1 MILIDILQYWCKIE
15 ILNFCKANIKTKQM
29 KKTLSIFLILTFLSS
44 PGYALAPSLVSDP
57 GVNPNRSAQL
67 QGDIATKLE
76 PGAIGNGVPLLK
88 LAQGKLPPR
97 ASLAD
102 SEYQEIHQKLLEAIK
117 LAIKLSIDNE
127 THIPQ
132 QHKARAKQA
141 LTNLILLQNN
151 LSKEAYLYNA
161 EVRGP
166 EDYLLG
172 FNFQNNRGF
181 ALEVV
186 RRLYDISPQRLAQ
199 YVYHECVPEAGVITE
214 RDDHRVVYNEIQSA
228 IFGKDEVAALKKDL
242 REFINKRTTSGLTD
256 KRIVIAPK
264 GVLAVAKP
272 AIKSRP
278 LPALTRR
285 MQMRRWFSAFSYAR
299 RFDSYNRKFPSRG
312 KRRDMRRFFSRFDE
326 QERSEL
332 FRLIDRAFSYDMSTY
347 GTSSVFHVLLN
358 GYPADFDQIKND
370 LEFCINARQGS
381 YIFASLPEMRQNITD
396 ADMQKIWFDLA
407 FRLASMG
414 IFLKDVMERG
424 SAIAKVCE
432 TSQELRI
439 VAGLVNET
447 SQRLAKEGKEAVK
460 KKVRDNYGVAVGC
473 LLAETLVISKN
484 VEDLAINLKYLEI
497 IVTRFFQE
505 PERMREDSSF
515 FNTSSV
521 KIGKLI
527 SEARRFN
534 MQGQGF
540 GISIKRGKY
549 AYPTDENG
557 NTYEAYE
564 ELDKTEIIPGS
575 IRVPVVA
582 AISAEPHVVIKTDDR
597 NITGRLAD
605 MGKTGLLGAIG
616 NGRPLA
622 ELAEGKLPPRAV
634 LSDEQYQEIVKKLKK
649 AIELAIRFST
659 AKDSSVEMSY
669 RPRAREALANLV
681 FLKNNLSNHLYLFNA
696 VVKGPEDYLVGF
708 NFKEYRGIAIELV
721 NGLYEISPRRLAQYI
736 YHECVQEEGDIT
748 SRNDHRAIYNNIQS
762 TIFGRE
768 EVLALKKDLRSFID
782 SRQPQAVNTNIEG
795 NNIEYPDIEK
805 YRQDRDGL
813 SSGVIKYGV
822 TNEEWYDKTEALISS
837 MNATKAFI
845 EYAEKL
851 WWEKSHSSIN
861 VYVRDPTRYHYYL
874 YLVKPILSMTSD
886 IAEFRSI
893 LSQAVASF
901 NIINIPITCEFE
913 AHQYEQDGI
922 NQIEGLPVKTE
933 RTSDD
938 ASIFDLTRAI
948 EFVNSKLPSK
958 MSIVVNDLPVR
969 AKLFTANL
977 TQILAQHQDQLFFMG
992 IETDIGLDQK
1002 AQIMPIYKAID
1013 EIKDMKDADGKP
1025 LFPNLVVKRGKAAD
1039 LVAEVASLK
1048 EDGKLALNN
1057 TFIGARKLSVDN
1069 RLYDSIKGEGKAW
1082 ISAIDDSRPGDYL
1095 PVFESITL
1103 SMMAYLN
1110 ADITAIKNFYDAI
1123 SEKPID
1129 TATLQDMVRNR
1140 IIYILPRSTKFDIKQ
1155 LRDLY
1160 ELAQQLH
1167 TAA

>member
-15 ILNFCKANIKTKQM
+15 ILNFCKANIKMKQM

-44 PGYALAPSLVSDP
+44 PGYALAPSLVSDTGINP
-57 GVNPNRSAQL
+57 GRSVQL
-67 QGDIATKLE
+67 QGDIAVKLE
-76 PGAIGNGVPLLK
+76 PGAIGNGAPLIE
-88 LAQGKLPPR
+88 LAQGKLPSR
-97 ASLAD
+97 ATLAD

-127 THIPQ
+127 TRIPP
-132 QHKARAKQA
+132 QHKARVKQT

-151 LSKEAYLYNA
+151 LSKNAYLYNA
-161 EVRGP
+161 DIRGS

-172 FNFQNNRGF
+172 FNFQNHRGF

-186 RRLYDISPQRLAQ
+186 KRLYDISPQRLAQ
-199 YVYHECVPEAGVITE
+199 YVYHECVPETGVITE

-242 REFINKRTTSGLTD
+242 REFINKRTTSDLTN

-278 LPALTRR
+278 LPVLTRR
-285 MQMRRWFSAFSYAR
+285 MQMQRWFSAFSYAR
-299 RFDSYNRKFPSRG
+299 GFDSYNRKFPSRG
-312 KRRDMRRFFSRFDE
+312 KRRDMRRFFSRFDGQE
-326 QERSEL
+326 QSEL
-332 FRLIDRAFSYDMSTY
+332 YRLIGKAFSYDMSTY
-347 GTSSVFHVLLN
+347 GTFSVFHVLLN

-407 FRLASMG
+407 FQLASMG
-414 IFLKDVMERG
+414 IFLKDIMERG
-424 SAIAKVCE
+424 STIAKVCE

-460 KKVRDNYGVAVGC
+460 KKVRDNYGVAVGR

-497 IVTRFFQE
+497 IVARFFQE
-505 PERMREDSSF
+505 PERIREDSSF

-540 GISIKRGKY
+540 SISIKRGKY

-557 NTYEAYE
+557 NTYEAYD
-564 ELDKTEIIPGS
+564 ELDKAEIIPGL
-575 IRVPVVA
+575 
-582 AISAEPHVVIKTDDR
+582 IKVSPIDIAGLPAKAYIATLPPRKNHTKKEVDAG
-597 NITGRLAD
+597 NIT
-605 MGKTGLLGAIG
+605 LLGAIG
-616 NGRPLA
+616 NGAPLA
-622 ELAEGKLPPRAV
+622 ELAQGKLPPRAV
-634 LSDEQYQEIVKKLKK
+634 LSDKQYQDLVKKLKE
-649 AIELAIRFST
+649 ATELAIRFST
-659 AKDSSVEMSY
+659 AKDGSVEMSY
-669 RPRAREALANLV
+669 RPKAGETLANLV

-696 VVKGPEDYLVGF
+696 VVRGPEDYLLGF
-708 NFKEYRGIAIELV
+708 NFKEYRGLSIEVV
-721 NGLYEISPRRLAQYI
+721 NNLYEISPRRLAQYI
-736 YHECVQEEGDIT
+736 YHECVPEEGDIAK
-748 SRNDHRAIYNNIQS
+748 RDDHRAIYNNIQS
-762 TIFGRE
+762 AIFGKG
-768 EVLALKKDLRSFID
+768 EVFALKKDLRSFID
-782 SRQPQAVNTNIEG
+782 SRQPKHMGSVED
-795 NNIEYPDIEK
+795 IEYSGVEK
-805 YRQDRDGL
+805 YRQDRDEI
-813 SSGVIKYGV
+813 SSEIIEHGV
-822 TNEEWYDKTEALISS
+822 TDVKWYRKTEALISS
-837 MNATKAFI
+837 MNAKAAM
-845 EYAEKL
+845 EEAGKL
-851 WWEKSHSSIN
+851 WWEKSHSMVEYN
-861 VYVRDPTRYHYYL
+861 VRDAIRYQYYL
-874 YLVKPILSMTSD
+874 YLVKPILSITSD
-886 IAEFRSI
+886 VAEFKSI
-893 LSQAVASF
+893 LSQALALLDVTHITVAFQPSLD
-901 NIINIPITCEFE
+901 
-913 AHQYEQDGI
+913 HYEVGA
-922 NQIEGLPVKTE
+922 NYNKYTYSA
-933 RTSDD
+933 R
-938 ASIFDLTRAI
+938 IFDLTRAL
-948 EFVNSKLPSK
+948 EFVNSQLPSK
-958 MSIVVNDLPVR
+958 MSILSDDLPVR
-969 AKLFTANL
+969 AKLFATNL
-977 TQILAQHQDQLFFMG
+977 AQILAQHPDQLFFMG
-992 IETDIGLDQK
+992 IETDIGVDQK

-1013 EIKDMKDADGKP
+1013 EIKEMKDADGKP
-1025 LFPNLVVKRGKAAD
+1025 LFPNLMVKRGKAAD
-1039 LVAEVASLK
+1039 LVTEVASLK

-1069 RLYDSIKGEGKAW
+1069 RLYDSIKGEGRAW

-1110 ADITAIKNFYDAI
+1110 ADISAIKNFYDAL
-1123 SEKPID
+1123 SDKPAD
-1129 TATLQDMVRNR
+1129 AAVLQDMVRNR

-1155 LRDLY
+1155 LRDIY